1 MRAAGDAGSA
11 QWRHRRRQ
19 QSQRRLQRGRERGG
33 DRVGGGL
40 TLGEAAGY
48 RRRAEGGSVP
58 APGVLSDGLE
68 IRRRQPLG
76 ANPQSPQ

>member
-11 QWRHRRRQ
+11 QWRQRRRRQ
-19 QSQRRLQRGRERGG
+19 SQRQLQRGREQGG
-33 DRVGGGL
+33 DRVGGVL
-40 TLGEAAGY
+40 TLGEAVGH
-48 RRRAEGGSVP
+48 RRRAEGSPVP

-76 ANPQSPQ
+76 ANPQPPQ